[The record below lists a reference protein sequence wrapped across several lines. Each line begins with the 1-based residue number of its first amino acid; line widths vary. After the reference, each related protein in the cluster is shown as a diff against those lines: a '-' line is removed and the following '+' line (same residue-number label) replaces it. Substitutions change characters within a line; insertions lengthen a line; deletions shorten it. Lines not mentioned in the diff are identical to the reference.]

1 MRCGTSARKSHFRVY
16 THGTLRAARRRS
28 EHAGTAKLRGCQ
40 VRTTFRRF
48 GNVASGRF
56 WHVQR
61 APACRYALWRRAP
74 LLGPPPWPPMVPT
87 SAARRPI
94 ALRREPT
101 VSVHTRAR
109 APRTAHA
116 HVIDASSLVDA
127 PRPTLH
133 TDYSIYSIFLELQ
146 LPAPHTDTLLRVRP
160 AATDGRQ
167 RPFSGGGRAWRQL
180 A

>member
-1 MRCGTSARKSHFRVY
+1 MTHRTVGSVIHDTQEVTRGWRRVAF
-16 THGTLRAARRRS
+16 TRTEPEGCARRS
-28 EHAGTAKLRGCQ
+28 EHAGTAKLKGCQ

-101 VSVHTRAR
+101 
-109 APRTAHA
+109 
-116 HVIDASSLVDA
+116 
-127 PRPTLH
+127 
-133 TDYSIYSIFLELQ
+133 
-146 LPAPHTDTLLRVRP
+146 LPKIL
-160 AATDGRQ
+160 
-167 RPFSGGGRAWRQL
+167 
-180 A
+180 